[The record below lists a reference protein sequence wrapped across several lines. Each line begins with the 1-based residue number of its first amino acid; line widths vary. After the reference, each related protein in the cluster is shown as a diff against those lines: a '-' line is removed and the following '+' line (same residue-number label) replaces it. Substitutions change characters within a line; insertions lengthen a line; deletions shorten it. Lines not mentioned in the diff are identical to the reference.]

1 MELNFEPPVEGECIG
16 RKSVGDK
23 LFYYVLIGIPLL
35 SLMII
40 VPMICL
46 FTDHYL
52 YAILSFA
59 LSIVLFSIGYK
70 IISEFVSGWRLIYV
84 NDGFYLNKFRKIQKI
99 GLIVLDNNTLEFNCE
114 YEIKRVLIRSKPN
127 HIINT
132 GYHFIIEKRFR
143 DKPHMLVDFLNTHA
157 RNTTQ
162 ILEALED

>member
-1 MELNFEPPVEGECIG
+1 LNRQLKANVLPECQL
-16 RKSVGDK
+16 VVN
-23 LFYYVLIGIPLL
+23 F
-35 SLMII
+35 
-40 VPMICL
+40 

-70 IISEFVSGWRLIYV
+70 NISEFVSEWRLIYV
-84 NDGFYLNKFRKIQKI
+84 NDGFYLHKFRKIQKI
-99 GLIVLDNNTLEFNCE
+99 GLIVLDNNTFEFNCE
-114 YEIKRVLIRSKPN
+114 YEIKRLLITWKPN
-127 HIINT
+127 IVSK
-132 GYHFIIEKRFR
+132 GEPRFVIEKRFR